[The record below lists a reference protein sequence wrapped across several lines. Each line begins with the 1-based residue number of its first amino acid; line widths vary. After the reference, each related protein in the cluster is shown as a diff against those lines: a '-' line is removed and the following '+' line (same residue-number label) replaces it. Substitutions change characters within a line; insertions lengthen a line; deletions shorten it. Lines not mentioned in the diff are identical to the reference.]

1 MKKKEQYEL
10 KEKNIFFSSIS
21 KEYNRNSNIYI
32 LSTLPKKQQELVNKI
47 NVNLPKEEFIKRLRS
62 AKIDITKRNEER

>member
-1 MKKKEQYEL
+1 MKKKEQYEF

-21 KEYNRNSNIYI
+21 KEYNRNSNSYI

>member
-21 KEYNRNSNIYI
+21 KEYNRNSNSYI

-62 AKIDITKRNEER
+62 AKIDITKRNEDR

>member
-21 KEYNRNSNIYI
+21 KEYNRNSNSYI